1 MTSSIAPPPAAELTD
16 DERALLAKRTLR
28 VLIFGQAMGS
38 AGFGSSVAVGGLIIK
53 DLLGGD
59 RYAGA
64 ASAVTTI
71 GGAAASL
78 ILAGI
83 MAARGRR
90 PGLVAGY
97 GVAMIGALIIVLGAQ
112 HRSIAVFLI
121 GCLLFGQAQGANQ
134 AARFAAADL
143 APPEQRGQ
151 FISNLMFAS
160 TFGAV
165 LGPVFVGQSQ
175 RVGTAFGL
183 WKYTGPYLVAFVF
196 FAAAAINTFVRL
208 RPDPLIVAG
217 GLEPG
222 RGIRLPPVST
232 ALRVVRKIPNARLA
246 MATIVAGH
254 TVMVAI
260 MTMTPVH
267 MKDHGHSLTLS
278 GFVIGLHIAGMYA
291 LSPVVGRWSDRVGR
305 VPVLLA
311 GGAILFS
318 AGVVVAAA
326 GHAPALLFLGLFL
339 LGLGWSCT
347 MVSGSALL
355 SESVPASNRVA
366 VQGTSDLMMGLFGAT
381 AGFGSGFVKRAFGF
395 HVLAEAGAV
404 VAVALIVVLM
414 RVLRLR
420 QLETAT
426 A

>member
-1 MTSSIAPPPAAELTD
+1 MSASTITSPPVALTD
-16 DERALLAKRTLR
+16 AERAVLAKKTLR

-59 RYAGA
+59 RFAGA

-90 PGLVAGY
+90 LGLVTGY
-97 GVAMIGALIIVLGAQ
+97 GVAMIGALIVVLGAQ
-112 HRSIAVFLI
+112 HRSIAVFLL

-165 LGPVFVGQSQ
+165 LGPVFVGESQ
-175 RVGTAFGL
+175 RVGTALGL

-196 FAAAAINTFVRL
+196 FAAAAINTFARL

-232 ALRVVRKIPNARLA
+232 ALRVVSKIPNARLA
-246 MATIVAGH
+246 MATVVAGH

-291 LSPVVGRWSDRVGR
+291 LSPVVGRWSDRIGR

-311 GGAILFS
+311 GGATLFS
-318 AGVVVAAA
+318 AGVVVAVA

-355 SESVPASNRVA
+355 SESVPVSNRVA

-395 HVLAEAGAV
+395 HVLAELGAV
-404 VAVALIVVLM
+404 VAVALIVVLL
-414 RVLRLR
+414 RFLRLQ
-420 QLETAT
+420 QLETVPA
-426 A
+426 